1 MEHMDPRVTKVQTIG
16 DPCLPVGQT
25 GSDVWKQMRTLLLSI
40 EINRIITII
49 TPPPVEAQRV
59 GEALGLVSQ

>member
-25 GSDVWKQMRTLLLSI
+25 GSDVWKQMRSLLLSI

-49 TPPPVEAQRV
+49 TPPPPQWKHR
-59 GEALGLVSQ
+59 GWGKP